1 MTDTQQPARP
11 YLRTPAISPDGT
23 LVAFVHAADI
33 WIVPVAGG
41 VAERL
46 TANPSGHGYPR
57 FSPDGTQLAFS
68 SGRTGQGD
76 IYVLPLSGGAVQR
89 VTCHDAYNTVESWSA
104 DGQHL
109 FFSSA
114 RDQLSSA
121 IYRVGA
127 RGGTPIQWISQ
138 PHERLNSLAVS
149 PDGARLAFNVSRDHW
164 WRRGPNPYGGA
175 EVWVV
180 GSAPGADDFR
190 KIGDYTGM
198 NRWPLWAP
206 DGHGLYVVSDRDGM
220 ENLWFQPLEHGETRQ
235 ITSFAEGRML
245 WPAISADG
253 RIVVFERD
261 FGIWRLDLD
270 TGVARPIPIS
280 VRPDTKITPVRV
292 QTYTRELS
300 ELALAPDGKKVAFVA
315 RGEVFADFA
324 DKETDKEQRQ
334 GPSFRVTNTPFR
346 ERDVAWSPD
355 SRRLVYTSDRHGDAE
370 VYCYDFVTHA
380 ETRLTE
386 SEGPKAAPSFS
397 PDGKW
402 IAYARGDSEIRLIDA
417 ESHADGPFVRANFNF
432 SASFA
437 WSPDSKWVVFVARDA
452 RSFSNLYVQRTDEDT
467 PRQVTFLA
475 NLSADGPL
483 WAPNGRFIIFT
494 TGQYRAE
501 SQIARLDLAPAPP
514 LFREAEF
521 EKLFDRPPAAD
532 HRPMTTDD
540 QPSTDDEPSTE
551 NAEPRPEQAD
561 DSKETREPKKQDEEQ
576 KPATEESPD
585 SENLKSRNQNPKSV
599 EIIFEG
605 IERRLRFLTP
615 TQMAADASCIS
626 HDSRDL
632 IFGGLVAGKY
642 NLWSIPLDEPRADQ
656 PPRQLTSGP
665 SGKWAA
671 QFAPDSKSFYFL
683 DAGQIIIR
691 KFPSGDQTQLYISA
705 DVVVDFNREKRQVFD
720 EAWRLLRD
728 HFYDPTFRGLDWS
741 AARAQFAP
749 LVAGAQ
755 TYGDLLNIL
764 HMLVGELRA
773 SHLGASPAWSAPV
786 HDGYIGLLFDPV
798 EQAASDRLIVAA
810 VVPDSPAALAG
821 IRPGEELLAV
831 DGATLSAESNLDA
844 LLQRTVG
851 RRVLLRIAS
860 APEQSTKDTK
870 NKKSTKDVKEAA
882 KISLV
887 DDESNIQHSK
897 LKTQNSGP
905 EVREVAVRPISAD
918 QYADLRYRGWVY
930 ANESYVHKVS
940 SGRLGY
946 VHIREMSYAAYQQF
960 LSDLD
965 AEIHSKEGVVVDVRF
980 NGGGHIATFILD
992 VLARRSVLLSVF
1004 RDRPPADAGHLAGN
1018 RVLNKP
1024 TVLVINERSFSNTE
1038 MFAEGYRRL
1047 GLGKVVGRPTGG
1059 AVIWTFSMRLLDG
1072 TWFSLPRIKVATPEG
1087 EDLEGTGRAVDVD
1100 VSLPVGEPA
1109 RGKDSQL
1116 DAAVKTLLAQIDSLP
1131 LDA

>member
-1 MTDTQQPARP
+1 MSDTQQPARP

-33 WIVPVAGG
+33 WIVPIAGG

-57 FSPDGTQLAFS
+57 FSPDGAQLAFS

-89 VTCHDAYNTVESWSA
+89 VTCHDAYNAVESWSA

-149 PDGARLAFNVSRDHW
+149 PDGAQLAFNVSRDHW

-180 GSAPGADDFR
+180 GSAPSADDFR

-206 DGHGLYVVSDRDGM
+206 DGQGLYAVSDRDGM
-220 ENLWFQPLEHGETRQ
+220 ENLWFQPLQDGETRK

-270 TGVARPIPIS
+270 TGMARPIPIS

-300 ELALAPDGKKVAFVA
+300 ELALSPDGKKVAFVA

-370 VYCYDFVTHA
+370 VYGYDFVTHA

-386 SEGPKAAPSFS
+386 GEGPKAAPSFS

-402 IAYARGDSEIRLIDA
+402 IAYARGDTEIRLIDA
-417 ESHADGPFVRANFNF
+417 ETHADRPFVRASFNF
-432 SASFA
+432 SAAFA
-437 WSPDSKWVVFVARDA
+437 WSPDSHWVVFVARDA
-452 RSFSNLYVQRTDEDT
+452 RSFSNLYVQRIDEDA
-467 PRQVTFLA
+467 PHQITFLA

-501 SQIARLDLAPAPP
+501 SQIARLDLAPTPP

-521 EKLFDRPPAAD
+521 EKLFDRPTTND
-532 HRPMTTDD
+532 QRPTTDD
-540 QPSTDDEPSTE
+540 QRPTTDEEPRTE
-551 NAEPRPEQAD
+551 NQEPRTEQAE
-561 DSKETREPKKQDEEQ
+561 DSKETKEPVKPAEEQ
-576 KPATEESPD
+576 KPATAD
-585 SENLKSRNQNPKSV
+585 LSETENQKSKIQNQKSI
-599 EIIFEG
+599 EIVFEG

-626 HDSRDL
+626 NDSRDL
-632 IFGGLVAGKY
+632 IFGGSVAGKY

-671 QFAPDSKSFYFL
+671 QFAPDNKSFYFL
-683 DAGQIIIR
+683 DAGQIVIR
-691 KFPSGDQTQLYISA
+691 KFPSGDQTQLHISA

-786 HDGYIGLLFDPV
+786 QDGYIGLLFDPV
-798 EQAASDRLIVAA
+798 EQATSDQLIVAA

-821 IRPGEELLAV
+821 IRPGDELLAV
-831 DGATLSAESNLDA
+831 DGATLNAESNLDA

-851 RRVLLRIAS
+851 RRVLLRIKRGLGAGGQGLE
-860 APEQSTKDTK
+860 PQPGTPTPNPQLPTPD
-870 NKKSTKDVKEAA
+870 
-882 KISLV
+882 IC
-887 DDESNIQHSK
+887 
-897 LKTQNSGP
+897 
-905 EVREVAVRPISAD
+905 EVAVRPISAD
-918 QYADLRYRGWVY
+918 QYADLRYRGWVH

-940 SGRLGY
+940 GGRLGY

-1100 VSLPVGEPA
+1100 VSLLVGEPA

-1116 DAAVKTLLAQIDSLP
+1116 DAAVATLLEQIDNLAR
-1131 LDA
+1131 DT

>member
-1 MTDTQQPARP
+1 MSDTQQPARP
-11 YLRTPAISPDGT
+11 YLRTPAIAPDGK
-23 LVAFVHAADI
+23 LVAFVHAADV
-33 WIVPVAGG
+33 WLVPVAGG

-46 TANPSGHGYPR
+46 TANPSGHNFPR
-57 FSPDGTQLAFS
+57 FSPDGAQLAFS

-76 IYVLPLSGGAVQR
+76 IYVLPLSGGDVRR
-89 VTCHDAYNTVESWSA
+89 VTYHDAYNTLEAWSA

-114 RDQLSSA
+114 RDQQNSA
-121 IYRVGA
+121 LYRVSA
-127 RGGTPIQWISQ
+127 QGGTPIQWISQ
-138 PHERLNSLAVS
+138 PYERLNSLALS
-149 PDGARLAFNVSRDHW
+149 PDGAQLAFNVSRDRW

-175 EVWVV
+175 EIWTV
-180 GSAPGADDFR
+180 GSAAGADNFR
-190 KIGDYTGM
+190 KISDYTGM

-206 DGHGLYVVSDRDGM
+206 DGQGLYFVSDRDGM
-220 ENLWFQPLEHGETRQ
+220 ENLWFQPLDPSTGEAGGEARK
-235 ITSFAEGRML
+235 ITSFSEGRLL

-253 RIVVFERD
+253 RTIVFERD
-261 FGIWRLDLD
+261 FSLWRLDLAS
-270 TGVARPIPIS
+270 GAAQPISIS

-315 RGEVFADFA
+315 HGEVFADFG

-334 GPSFRVTNTPFR
+334 GPSFRVSNTPFR

-370 VYCYDFVTHA
+370 VYLYDFVAHT

-386 SEGPKAAPSFS
+386 SDGPKAGPCFS

-402 IAYARGDSEIRLIDA
+402 IAYARGDSEIRLLDA
-417 ESHADGPFVRANFNF
+417 ETHTDRPFVRANFNF

-437 WSPDSKWVVFVARDA
+437 WSPDSTWIVFVARDA
-452 RSFSNLYVQRTDEDT
+452 RSFSNLYVQRIDQDA
-467 PRQVTFLA
+467 PRQLTFLG
-475 NLSADGPL
+475 NLSGDGPL

-501 SQIARLDLAPAPP
+501 SQIARLDLALTPP

-521 EKLFDRPPAAD
+521 EKLFDRPPAAE
-532 HRPMTTDD
+532 HQPPPPDD
-540 QPSTDDEPSTE
+540 RQLADEEPRTE
-551 NAEPRPEQAD
+551 NQPEGTRPRANKAED
-561 DSKETREPKKQDEEQ
+561 GKETKEPLRPAEEQ
-576 KPATEESPD
+576 KLAPEESTD
-585 SENLKSRNQNPKSV
+585 TEHLKSKIQHPKPI
-599 EIIFEG
+599 EIVFEG

-615 TQMAADASCIS
+615 TQMAADAYCIS

-632 IFGGLVAGKY
+632 IFSGSVAGKH
-642 NLWSIPLDEPRADQ
+642 NLWSLPLDEPRADQ

-671 QFAPDSKSFYFL
+671 QFAPDGKSFYFL
-683 DAGQIIIR
+683 DSGQIMIR
-691 KFPSGDQTQLYISA
+691 KFPSGDQTQLHISA
-705 DVVVDFNREKRQVFD
+705 DVVVDFNREKRQVFE

-755 TYGDLLNIL
+755 TYSDLLNIL

-773 SHLGASPAWSAPV
+773 SHLGASPGWSAPV
-786 HDGYIGLLFDPV
+786 QDGYIGLLFDRV
-798 EQAASDRLIVAA
+798 EQAATGRLRVAA

-821 IRPGEELLAV
+821 VRPGEELLAV
-831 DGATLSAESNLDA
+831 GDMTLNQATNLDA
-844 LLQRTVG
+844 LLQRTIG
-851 RRVLLRIAS
+851 RRVLLKVGP
-860 APEQSTKDTK
+860 APEATAAESVVHSQLFVEPDDQSRAT
-870 NKKSTKDVKEAA
+870 N
-882 KISLV
+882 
-887 DDESNIQHSK
+887 N
-897 LKTQNSGP
+897 
-905 EVREVAVRPISAD
+905 VREVAVRPISAD
-918 QYADLRYRGWVY
+918 QYDELRYRNWVY
-930 ANESYVHKVS
+930 ANEAYVHKIS
-940 SGRLGY
+940 GGRLGY
-946 VHIREMSYAAYQQF
+946 VHIREMSYTAYQQF

-980 NGGGHIATFILD
+980 NGGGHTATFVLD

-1024 TVLVINERSFSNTE
+1024 TVLVTNERCFSNTE

-1059 AVIWTFSMRLLDG
+1059 AVIWTSGTRLLDG

-1100 VSLPVGEPA
+1100 VALPVGEPA
-1109 RGKDSQL
+1109 HGKDSQL
-1116 DAAVKTLLAQIDSLP
+1116 DTAVATLVAQID
-1131 LDA
+1131 DASGAL

>member
-1 MTDTQQPARP
+1 MSDTQQPARP
-11 YLRTPAISPDGT
+11 SLRTPAISPDGA

-33 WIVPVAGG
+33 WIVPVEGG

-46 TANPSGHGYPR
+46 TANPAGHGFPR
-57 FSPDGTQLAFS
+57 FSPDGAQLAFS
-68 SGRTGQGD
+68 SSRTGQGD
-76 IYVLPLSGGAVQR
+76 IYVLPLGGGAVRR
-89 VTCHDAYNTVESWSA
+89 VTCHDTYNAVESWSA

-114 RDQLSSA
+114 RDQQSVA
-121 IYRVGA
+121 IYRVDA

-138 PHERLNSLAVS
+138 PYERLNSLAVS
-149 PDGARLAFNVSRDHW
+149 PDGAWLAFNVSRDYW

-175 EVWVV
+175 EVWIV

-190 KIGDYTGM
+190 KIGDYAGM

-206 DGHGLYVVSDRDGM
+206 DGQGLYFVSDRDGM
-220 ENLWFQPLEHGETRQ
+220 ENVWFQPLDPANGSEANDDQARKITR
-235 ITSFAEGRML
+235 FAEGRLL

-253 RIVVFERD
+253 RTIVFERD
-261 FGIWRLDLD
+261 FSLWRLDLAS
-270 TGVARPIPIS
+270 GAAHPIPIS

-292 QTYTRELS
+292 HTYTRELS

-324 DKETDKEQRQ
+324 DKEIDKEQRQ

-355 SRRLVYTSDRHGDAE
+355 SRRMVYTSDRHGDAE
-370 VYCYDFVTHA
+370 VYLYDFVTRA

-386 SEGPKAAPSFS
+386 SDGPKAAPCFS

-402 IAYARGDSEIRLIDA
+402 IAYARGDDEIRLLDA
-417 ESHADGPFVRANFNF
+417 ETHADRPFVRANFNF
-432 SASFA
+432 SATFA

-452 RSFSNLYVQRTDEDT
+452 RSFSNLYVQRVDADA
-467 PRQVTFLA
+467 PHQVTFLG

-521 EKLFDRPPAAD
+521 EKLFDKP
-532 HRPMTTDD
+532 TTDD
-540 QPSTDDEPSTE
+540 RRPTTDDRRLTTDEEPRTE
-551 NAEPRPEQAD
+551 NREPRTNTAEGG
-561 DSKETREPKKQDEEQ
+561 KETREPTNPAEEQ
-576 KPATEESPD
+576 KPITEESSD
-585 SENLKSRNQNPKSV
+585 TENLKSKIQNPKSI
-599 EIIFEG
+599 EIVFEG

-615 TQMAADASCIS
+615 TQMAADAQCIS

-632 IFGGLVAGKY
+632 ILGGLVAGKH

-671 QFAPDSKSFYFL
+671 QFAPDGKSFYFL
-683 DAGQIIIR
+683 DGGQIMIR
-691 KFPSGDQTQLYISA
+691 KFPSGDQTQLHVSA

-728 HFYDPTFRGLDWS
+728 HFYDPTFRGLDWT
-741 AARAQFAP
+741 AARDQLTP

-755 TYGDLLNIL
+755 TYSDLLNIL

-786 HDGYIGLLFDPV
+786 QDGYVGLLFDPA
-798 EQAASDRLIVAA
+798 EQAATGQLRVAA

-821 IRPGEELLAV
+821 IRPGDALLAI
-831 DGATLSAESNLDA
+831 DGVALNAETNLDA
-844 LLQRTVG
+844 LLQRTIG
-851 RRVLLRIAS
+851 RRVLLR
-860 APEQSTKDTK
+860 
-870 NKKSTKDVKEAA
+870 
-882 KISLV
+882 V
-887 DDESNIQHSK
+887 DQGSGIGDQ
-897 LKTQNSGP
+897 GP
-905 EVREVAVRPISAD
+905 ESQPATPTPDPRPPTPSVREVAVRPVSAD
-918 QYADLRYRGWVY
+918 QYDELRYRGWVH

-940 SGRLGY
+940 GRRLGY

-980 NGGGHIATFILD
+980 NGGGHTATFILD

-1024 TVLVINERSFSNTE
+1024 TVLVINERCFSNTE

-1059 AVIWTFSMRLLDG
+1059 AVIWTTSTRLLDG

-1100 VSLPVGEPA
+1100 VALPVGEPA

-1116 DAAVKTLLAQIDSLP
+1116 DAAVATLLEQINNLVPDT
-1131 LDA
+1131 

>member
-1 MTDTQQPARP
+1 MSDTQQPARP
-11 YLRTPAISPDGT
+11 YLRTPAISPDGA

-33 WIVPVAGG
+33 WIVPIEGG

-57 FSPDGTQLAFS
+57 FSPDGAQLAFS

-76 IYVLPLSGGAVQR
+76 IYVLPLSGGAVHR
-89 VTCHDAYNTVESWSA
+89 MTCHDSYNAVEAWSA

-109 FFSSA
+109 FFSSG
-114 RDQLSSA
+114 RDQQSSA
-121 IYRVGA
+121 IYRVDV

-138 PHERLNSLAVS
+138 PYERLNSLAVS
-149 PDGARLAFNVSRDHW
+149 PDGALLAFNNSRDHW

-206 DGHGLYVVSDRDGM
+206 DGQGLYIVSDRDGM
-220 ENLWFQPLEHGETRQ
+220 ENLWFQPLEGSEASK
-235 ITSFAEGRML
+235 ITSFAEGRLL

-253 RIVVFERD
+253 RTMVFERD
-261 FGIWRLDLD
+261 FGLWRLDLPS
-270 TGVARPIPIS
+270 GEARPIPIS

-292 QTYTRELS
+292 QTYNRELS
-300 ELALAPDGKKVAFVA
+300 DLALSPDGKKVAFVV
-315 RGEVFADFA
+315 RGEIFADFA

-334 GPSFRVTNTPFR
+334 GPSFRATNTPFR
-346 ERDVAWSPD
+346 ERDAGWSPD

-370 VYCYDFVTHA
+370 VYLYDFVSHA

-386 SEGPKAAPSFS
+386 SDGPKAAPCFS

-402 IAYARGDSEIRLIDA
+402 IAYARGDDEIRLLDA
-417 ESHADGPFVRANFNF
+417 ESHADRAFVRASFNF

-452 RSFSNLYVQRTDEDT
+452 RSFSNLYVQKIDEDT
-467 PRQVTFLA
+467 PHQITFLG

-501 SQIARLDLAPAPP
+501 SQIARLDLAPTPP

-521 EKLFDRPPAAD
+521 EKLFNGPPAD
-532 HRPMTTDD
+532 ERRPTNDQRPTTNDKAAR
-540 QPSTDDEPSTE
+540 TE
-551 NAEPRPEQAD
+551 NQEPRTENVEDGEDTKAPV
-561 DSKETREPKKQDEEQ
+561 EPAEEH
-576 KPATEESPD
+576 KPATKESSD
-585 SENLKSRNQNPKSV
+585 TEYLKSKNQDPKSI
-599 EIIFEG
+599 EIVFEG

-615 TQMAADASCIS
+615 TQMAASADCIS
-626 HDSRDL
+626 PDSRDL
-632 IFGGLVAGKY
+632 IFGGSVAGKH

-671 QFAPDSKSFYFL
+671 QFAPDGKSFFFL
-683 DAGQIIIR
+683 DAGQIMIR
-691 KFPSGDQTQLYISA
+691 KFPSGDQNQLHISA

-741 AARAQFAP
+741 AARAQLAP
-749 LVAGAQ
+749 LIAGAQ
-755 TYGDLLNIL
+755 THGDVLNIL

-773 SHLGASPAWSAPV
+773 SHLGASPGWSAPV
-786 HDGYIGLLFDPV
+786 QDGYIGLLFDPV
-798 EQAASDRLIVAA
+798 EQAATGRLRIAA

-821 IRPGEELLAV
+821 IRPGQELLAV
-831 DGATLSAESNLDA
+831 DGAMLNGDANLDA
-844 LLQRTVG
+844 LLQRTIG
-851 RRVLLRIAS
+851 RRVLLRIG
-860 APEQSTKDTK
+860 EQEIGDGGQGSEPQPDTP
-870 NKKSTKDVKEAA
+870 SP
-882 KISLV
+882 IPHPPSP
-887 DDESNIQHSK
+887 NI
-897 LKTQNSGP
+897 
-905 EVREVAVRPISAD
+905 REVAVRPISAD
-918 QYADLRYRGWVY
+918 QYAELGYRGWVY
-930 ANESYVHKVS
+930 ANESYVHKIS
-940 SGRLGY
+940 AGRLGY

-980 NGGGHIATFILD
+980 NGGGHTATFILD

-1024 TVLVINERSFSNTE
+1024 TVLVINERCFSNTE

-1059 AVIWTFSMRLLDG
+1059 AVIWTSSTRLLDG

-1100 VSLPVGEPA
+1100 VPLPVGESA

-1116 DAAVKTLLAQIDSLP
+1116 DAAVATLLEQIDNTMR
-1131 LDA
+1131 DG